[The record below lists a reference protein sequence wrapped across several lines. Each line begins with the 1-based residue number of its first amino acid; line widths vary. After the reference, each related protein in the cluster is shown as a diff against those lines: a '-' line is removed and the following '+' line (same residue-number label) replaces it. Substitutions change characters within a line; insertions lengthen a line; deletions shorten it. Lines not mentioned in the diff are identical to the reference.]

1 MARREIIHGV
11 MGAHKRGELRA
22 SDGAPVKERRRAV
35 AIALSMAQRAG
46 EREQSPSAAVSKLL
60 AVLKADNPV
69 LATRIYRAREQ
80 LSLPL
85 MDPEQPAATGG
96 TTAAAEPAREDNQG
110 SDRGA

>member
-11 MGAHKRGELRA
+11 MGAHKRGQLRA

-46 EREQSPSAAVSKLL
+46 ERERSPSAAVSKLL
-60 AVLKADNPV
+60 ADLKADNPV
-69 LATRIYRAREQ
+69 LATRIHRAREQ

-85 MDPEQPAATGG
+85 MDPQEPPAIASTATQAD
-96 TTAAAEPAREDNQG
+96 TTREDHQG